1 METAMDARSAGRKGA
16 AAGGQADAPTAP
28 DAPSPPSER
37 APKQPPTI
45 RKARLAATRA
55 AILQS
60 ALETFSERGFEGA
73 STRAVAAKAGVNHGM
88 IRHIYQS
95 KEELWR
101 AAIAFMFERA
111 NVAMSQAFADLPLRQ
126 RFEAR
131 TRLYVRYCAEH
142 PEHARLMIQLS
153 AVASPP
159 LSPEVEQFS
168 RTRHRGIM
176 NDIRLL
182 KQEGA
187 LPNVDSSSLLLS
199 FVAACQMIY
208 LLAAEIKANSDR
220 NVFAPEA
227 VERHADAVVA
237 LFLR

>member
-1 METAMDARSAGRKGA
+1 MEGRSVRKSR
-16 AAGGQADAPTAP
+16 PTASP
-28 DAPSPPSER
+28 ADPATGPEPAPEASPVR
-37 APKQPPTI
+37 DVRKKPPVI

-73 STRAVAAKAGVNHGM
+73 STRVIAAKAGVNHGM

-101 AAIAFMFERA
+101 GAIAFMFERA
-111 NVAMSQAFADLPLRQ
+111 NTAMSQAYADLPLRQ

-168 RTRHRGIM
+168 RNRHTGIT
-176 NDIRLL
+176 NDIRQL
-182 KQEGA
+182 KHEGL
-187 LPNVDSSSLLLS
+187 LPNVDTASLLVS

-208 LLAAEIKANSDR
+208 LLAAEIKAGSDR
-220 NVFAPEA
+220 NVFEAAA

>member
-1 METAMDARSAGRKGA
+1 MSERSA
-16 AAGGQADAPTAP
+16 APKTPARRAKEP
-28 DAPSPPSER
+28 PPS
-37 APKQPPTI
+37 I
-45 RKARLAATRA
+45 RKARLAATEA

-73 STRAVAAKAGVNHGM
+73 STRAIAAKAGVNHGM

-111 NVAMSQAFADLPLRQ
+111 NAAMSSAFADLPLRE

-153 AVASPP
+153 AVDSPP
-159 LSPEVEQFS
+159 LAPAVEQFA
-168 RTRHRGIM
+168 RTRHTGIV

-182 KQEGA
+182 RKEGL
-187 LPNVDSSSLLLS
+187 LPNVDSSSLLIS
-199 FVAACQMIY
+199 FVASCQMTY
-208 LLAAEIKANSDR
+208 LLAAEIKANAHRD
-220 NVFAPEA
+220 VFAPA
-227 VERHADAVVA
+227 AIERHADAVVA

>member
-1 METAMDARSAGRKGA
+1 
-16 AAGGQADAPTAP
+16 
-28 DAPSPPSER
+28 
-37 APKQPPTI
+37 
-45 RKARLAATRA
+45 
-55 AILQS
+55 
-60 ALETFSERGFEGA
+60 
-73 STRAVAAKAGVNHGM
+73 M

-111 NVAMSQAFADLPLRQ
+111 HAAMSQAFADLPLRQ

-159 LSPEVEQFS
+159 LSPEVEQFA
-168 RTRHRGIM
+168 RTRHKGIM

-182 KQEGA
+182 KREGL
-187 LPNVDSSSLLLS
+187 LPNVDSASLLLS

-208 LLAAEIKANSDR
+208 LLAAEIKAGSDR
-220 NVFAPEA
+220 NVFEPAA